1 MKSIPPVVLVTGAG
15 RGLGRGVA
23 LALAGAGYSVALN
36 YAADSRAAQE
46 ALELCRKAAPYKEQ
60 KFICLQADI
69 GVAGERNTLLSGT
82 LSGLGRLD
90 ALVNNAG
97 VAPRVR
103 ADITEAGEESFDRLL
118 AVNLKGPYFL
128 TQTVANYWLKEKPE
142 PLLPGGFKVVFVGS
156 ISADTVSLNRGEYC
170 ISKAGLGMA
179 AQLWAVRLAG
189 EGIQVYELRP
199 GIMETDM
206 TRGVRDKY
214 DRLIAEGL
222 VPQRRWGRPEDLGKA
237 VRALLAGDFSFST
250 GAVIY
255 VDGGFNLK
263 KI

>member
-1 MKSIPPVVLVTGAG
+1 MSSTVPVVLVTGAG

-46 ALELCRKAAPYKEQ
+46 ALELCRKAALHKAQ

-69 GVAGERNTLLSGT
+69 GVAVERNSLLAGA
-82 LSGLGRLD
+82 LNGLGRLD

-97 VAPRVR
+97 VAPQAR
-103 ADITEAGEESFDRLL
+103 AGITEAGEESFDRLL

-128 TQTVANYWLKEKPE
+128 TQAVANYWLKEKPE

-206 TRGVRDKY
+206 TRSVHDKY

-263 KI
+263 RL